1 MSLNMV
7 IEQVSRDR
15 GLERAVLVEALE
27 AALKTAAKRVFGE
40 LRDIEAQF
48 NEETGEIDLF
58 LIITVAEEVENE
70 AREISIEDARAQ
82 VDPNAEKGDE
92 LLFQIFYRDT
102 DVDKAKEQDK
112 RYGKLLQLES
122 ARRTFGRIAAQTAKQ
137 VIMQRMREAERQNI
151 YDEFK
156 DKKNEL
162 ITGIVRRFEK
172 GSIIVDLGRADAI
185 LPSSEQTR
193 RESYRPGDRIQGY
206 VKDVAK
212 ASRDAQIV
220 LSRTDPG
227 LVIKLFEQ
235 EVPEIHEG
243 IVKVVAVARE
253 PGVRSKVAVYST
265 ESDVDPVGDCVGMR
279 GSRVQAVVQE
289 LRGEKIDIVPYH
301 SEPARFVCNAISPA
315 QVSKVLIDEAKLSME
330 LVVPDDQLS
339 LAIGRGGQNVRLAA
353 QLTGWQLEIFSETRL
368 RQMMGEAKKQLLEF
382 EGVTESM
389 IDTLFT
395 LGFNKVE
402 DISTADI
409 AEICLLPGFTE
420 NTAALTIAAAQ
431 AVVSKPKRSGE
442 ALSEV
447 ELEREQ
453 LMEIRGIGDKVAA
466 QIHAGGYLTPVQVA
480 LEDDANRF
488 AALTSLD
495 SKKAKQIVAAAKKWL
510 AQRGVSEEEA
520 TEHEEIRASWLALNQ
535 SRYDSHVEA
544 HGLPEADAGGADAAD
559 AADADTES

>member
-1 MSLNMV
+1 MSLNLV

-15 GLERAVLVEALE
+15 GLDRAVLVEALE

-48 NEETGEIDLF
+48 NEESGDIDLF
-58 LIITVAEEVENE
+58 LIITVAEEVVNE
-70 AREISIEDARAQ
+70 EREISIEDARAQ

-92 LLFQIFYRDT
+92 LLFQIFYRDA

-265 ESDVDPVGDCVGMR
+265 ESDVDPVGACVGMR

-315 QVSKVLIDEAKLSME
+315 QVAKVLIDEAKLSME

-382 EGVTESM
+382 EGVTEAM
-389 IDTLFT
+389 IDTIFT

-409 AEICLLPGFTE
+409 SEIAMLPGFNETS
-420 NTAALTIAAAQ
+420 AALAIAAAQ

-442 ALSEV
+442 ALSE
-447 ELEREQ
+447 EEIQREQ
-453 LMEIRGIGDKVAA
+453 LMEIRGIGEKVAE
-466 QIHAGGYLTPVQVA
+466 QIHRGGYLTPVQVA
-480 LEDDANRF
+480 LEDEAGRF
-488 AALTSLD
+488 AVLTGLD
-495 SKKAKQIVAAAKKWL
+495 GKKSKQILAAAKKWMS
-510 AQRGVSEEEA
+510 QRGVSDEEA
-520 TEHEEIRASWLALNQ
+520 AEHEEIRAAWLAANQ
-535 SRYDSHVEA
+535 SRYESHVAA
-544 HGLPEADAGGADAAD
+544 HGFP
-559 AADADTES
+559 DADGGSDSDSES

>member
-15 GLERAVLVEALE
+15 GLDRAVLVEALE

-48 NEETGEIDLF
+48 NEESGDIDLF

-185 LPSSEQTR
+185 LPGSEQTR

-265 ESDVDPVGDCVGMR
+265 ESDVDPVGACVGMR

-315 QVSKVLIDEAKLSME
+315 QVAKVLIDEAKLSME

-382 EGVTESM
+382 EGVTDSM

-409 AEICLLPGFTE
+409 SEISMLPGFTE
-420 NTAALTIAAAQ
+420 TSAALTIAAAQ
-431 AVVSKPKRSGE
+431 AVVSKPKRSGD
-442 ALSEV
+442 ALSEE

-466 QIHAGGYLTPVQVA
+466 QIHGGGYLTPVQVA

-488 AALTSLD
+488 AALTGLD
-495 SKKAKQIVAAAKKWL
+495 SKKSKQILAAAKKWL

-520 TEHEEIRASWLALNQ
+520 AEHEEIRAAWLTANQ
-535 SRYDSHVEA
+535 GRYESHVAA
-544 HGLPEADAGGADAAD
+544 HGVPESDAGSDADA
-559 AADADTES
+559 ES

>member
-265 ESDVDPVGDCVGMR
+265 ESDVDPVGACVGMH

-301 SEPARFVCNAISPA
+301 S
-315 QVSKVLIDEAKLSME
+315 
-330 LVVPDDQLS
+330 
-339 LAIGRGGQNVRLAA
+339 
-353 QLTGWQLEIFSETRL
+353 
-368 RQMMGEAKKQLLEF
+368 
-382 EGVTESM
+382 
-389 IDTLFT
+389 
-395 LGFNKVE
+395 
-402 DISTADI
+402 
-409 AEICLLPGFTE
+409 
-420 NTAALTIAAAQ
+420 
-431 AVVSKPKRSGE
+431 
-442 ALSEV
+442 
-447 ELEREQ
+447 
-453 LMEIRGIGDKVAA
+453 
-466 QIHAGGYLTPVQVA
+466 
-480 LEDDANRF
+480 
-488 AALTSLD
+488 
-495 SKKAKQIVAAAKKWL
+495 
-510 AQRGVSEEEA
+510 
-520 TEHEEIRASWLALNQ
+520 
-535 SRYDSHVEA
+535 
-544 HGLPEADAGGADAAD
+544 
-559 AADADTES
+559 

>member
-1 MSLNMV
+1 MSLNLV

-15 GLERAVLVEALE
+15 GLDRSVLVEALE

-48 NEETGEIDLF
+48 NEESGDIDLF

-92 LLFQIFYRDT
+92 LLFQIFYRDS

-185 LPSSEQTR
+185 LPGSEQTR

-265 ESDVDPVGDCVGMR
+265 ESDVDPVGACVGMR

-315 QVSKVLIDEAKLSME
+315 QVAKVLIDEAKLSME

-382 EGVTESM
+382 EGVTEGM

-409 AEICLLPGFTE
+409 SEISMLPGFTD
-420 NTAALTIAAAQ
+420 TSAALTIAAAQ

-442 ALSEV
+442 ALSEE

-466 QIHAGGYLTPVQVA
+466 QIHTGGYLTPVQVA
-480 LEDDANRF
+480 LEDESNRF
-488 AALTSLD
+488 AALTGLD
-495 SKKAKQIVAAAKKWL
+495 GKKSKQILAAAKKWL
-510 AQRGVSEEEA
+510 AQRGVSAEEA
-520 TEHEEIRASWLALNQ
+520 AEHEEIRAAWLAANQ
-535 SRYDSHVEA
+535 SRYESHVAA
-544 HGLPEADAGGADAAD
+544 HGEPEADSGSDADA
-559 AADADTES
+559 ES

>member
-1 MSLNMV
+1 MSLNLV

-15 GLERAVLVEALE
+15 GLDRAVLVEALE

-48 NEETGEIDLF
+48 NEESGDIDLF
-58 LIITVAEEVENE
+58 LIITVAEEVVNE
-70 AREISIEDARAQ
+70 EREISIEDARAQ

-92 LLFQIFYRDT
+92 LLFQIFYRDA

-265 ESDVDPVGDCVGMR
+265 ESDVDPVGACVGMR

-315 QVSKVLIDEAKLSME
+315 QVAKVLIDEAKLSME

-382 EGVTESM
+382 EGVTEAM
-389 IDTLFT
+389 IDTIFT

-409 AEICLLPGFTE
+409 SEIAMLPGFNETS
-420 NTAALTIAAAQ
+420 AALAIAAAQ

-442 ALSEV
+442 ALSE
-447 ELEREQ
+447 EEIQREQ
-453 LMEIRGIGDKVAA
+453 LMEIRGIGEKVAE
-466 QIHAGGYLTPVQVA
+466 QIHRGGYLTPVQVA
-480 LEDDANRF
+480 LEDEAGRF
-488 AALTSLD
+488 AVLTGLD
-495 SKKAKQIVAAAKKWL
+495 GKKSKQILAAAKKWMS
-510 AQRGVSEEEA
+510 QRGVSDEEA
-520 TEHEEIRASWLALNQ
+520 AEHEEIRAAWLAANQ
-535 SRYDSHVEA
+535 SRYESHVAA
-544 HGLPEADAGGADAAD
+544 HGAP
-559 AADADTES
+559 DADGGSDSDSES